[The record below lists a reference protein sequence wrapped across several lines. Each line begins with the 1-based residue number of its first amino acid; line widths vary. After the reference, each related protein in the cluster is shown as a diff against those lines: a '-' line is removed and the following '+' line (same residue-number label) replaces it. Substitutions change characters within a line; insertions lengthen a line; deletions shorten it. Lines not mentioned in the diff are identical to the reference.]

1 MKKTFSKILFLI
13 GISFLITACD
23 VTKKIPEGEFYLKS
37 NDYEFVDESP
47 FSDELEDYV
56 SQKPNK
62 RLFGLLPMKDWAY
75 NRVPAKYD
83 SVFMDYYT
91 FSNLDR
97 DQKLLDS
104 LFLHYGLE
112 ENVGDSKWLTRLI
125 YRAGA
130 KPVTLDTANS
140 HKSANELEEFYFERG
155 YFDAQVEP
163 TFDVDSAA
171 QKAQVTYNVEVKEPS
186 KVVDYNQ
193 VITDSNLESLYAQN
207 MEENK
212 ITLNERFDVRNFEKE
227 RDRLTKIFK
236 NNGYFQFNEFG
247 NELIFKIDS
256 TDDKQLAATLKIAKP
271 ESDTIQDF
279 TQYYFGDI
287 NVFVDYKDEETKKDF
302 EREHGGYNLYNYHE
316 FRLKPRVYTDA
327 ITINTN
333 DMYRYDDVM
342 RTRQLI
348 LDRENFSLTSL
359 KVERNFENPLDSLL
373 TTSII
378 LRPKPKYDLEL
389 SFEGMYSQFLNFGI
403 SPGLRLLTRN
413 VFRGGENLEF
423 NLRGTV
429 GTVNTSESQ
438 NELFNAYELSF
449 ETKLNFPRWVL
460 PFNTEGLVPKAW
472 NPKSAISL
480 GLSGQ
485 KNIGL
490 GSRNYS
496 SIMDYTW
503 TPGMNSH
510 NFELLNFQYIKNTEK
525 DKYYKIFTVDN
536 EIKNQAFNA
545 YFNFKPFYQAL
556 YENGEITSNE
566 LELLIYGD
574 EDFVSNLPVNNY
586 DFEDFTDF
594 RNVIF
599 RKNSIIQDVLIQS
612 FAHSY
617 TYNETTRQD
626 KKHPWF
632 ISSKVEV
639 AGALMRL
646 IDETIGFNQ
655 EEGFFGDSR
664 SVLGG
669 VPYSEFVRV
678 DLDVRKTFDLSSKT
692 QLALRSFTGVAIPYG
707 NLEVLPFSKSYFG
720 GGSNDVRAWQAYEL
734 SPSPLRPND
743 DGTYIDQMKITLN
756 AEYRF
761 PIYGMI
767 NGAFFVDAGNIWS
780 LNNDNQKT
788 LFKFDRF
795 LKQMG
800 VGSGVGVRFDL
811 TFVVAR
817 LDFAYKIHDPA
828 YSDGERWFNNIKILR
843 PQLQFGINY
852 PF

>member
-1 MKKTFSKILFLI
+1 MQKSFSKILFLI
-13 GISFLITACD
+13 GISLMITSCD
-23 VTKKIPEGEFYLKS
+23 VTKKIPEGKYYLKS
-37 NDYEFVDESP
+37 NKYEFQGKSP
-47 FSDELEDYV
+47 FSEELEDYV

-62 RLFGLLPMKDWAY
+62 RLFGILPMKDWAY

-83 SVFMDYYT
+83 SVFRDYYT

-104 LFLHYGLE
+104 LYLKYGLE

-130 KPVTLDTANS
+130 KPVVLDTANAK
-140 HKSANELEEFYFERG
+140 KSAHELEEFYFERG
-155 YFDAQVEP
+155 YFDADVSP
-163 TFDVDSAA
+163 SYDVDSTA
-171 QKAQVTYNVEVKEPS
+171 QKARVIYNVEVKEPS
-186 KVVDYNQ
+186 QVVEYNQ
-193 VITDSNLESLYAQN
+193 VIEDAGLEALYAQHLAD
-207 MEENK
+207 NK
-212 ITLNERFDVRNFEKE
+212 IKTNQRFDVRNFEKE

-236 NNGYFQFNEFG
+236 NSGYYQFNEFG

-256 TDDKQLAATLKIAKP
+256 TNDKELGATLKIAKP
-271 ESDTIQDF
+271 ESDTIRDF
-279 TQYYFGDI
+279 KKYYLGDI
-287 NVFVDYKDEETKKDF
+287 NVFVDYKDERNKMNF
-302 EREHGGYNLYNYHE
+302 SREHRGYNLFNYE
-316 FRLKPRVYTDA
+316 DFKLKPRVYTDA
-327 ITINTN
+327 ITINSG
-333 DMYRYDDVM
+333 DLYRFDDVM
-342 RTRQLI
+342 KTRQLI

-359 KVERNFENPLDSLL
+359 KLEKNQDDPLDSLL
-373 TTSII
+373 VTNII
-378 LRPKPKYDLEL
+378 LQPKPKYDLEL

-413 VFRGGENLEF
+413 VFKGGENLEF

-429 GTVNTSESQ
+429 GTVNTTERK
-438 NELFNAYELSF
+438 NAFFNAYELSF

-472 NPKSAISL
+472 NPKSSISL

-496 SIMDYTW
+496 SIMEYSW
-503 TPGMNSH
+503 SPKMSQH
-510 NFELLNFQYIKNTEK
+510 KFELINFQYIKNTEK

-536 EIKNQAFNA
+536 EIRNYAFDA
-545 YFNFKPFYQAL
+545 FFVYSPYVQSL
-556 YENGEITSNE
+556 YEAGEITDNE
-566 LELLIYGD
+566 LEFLVYD
-574 EDFVSNLPVNNY
+574 DQQFAQSLPINGY
-586 DFEDFTDF
+586 TFADYSDF
-594 RNVIF
+594 RNVVF
-599 RKNSIIQDVLIQS
+599 RRYSITQDVLIQS

-617 TYNETTRQD
+617 VYNETNQPD
-626 KKHPWF
+626 ISNPWY
-632 ISSKVEV
+632 INTKVEV

-646 IDETIGFNQ
+646 ADKTIGFKQ
-655 EEGFFGDSR
+655 VEGFQGDSQ

-669 VPYSEFVRV
+669 VPYSEFVRL
-678 DLDVRKTFDLSSKT
+678 DLDVRKTFDVTSKT
-692 QLALRSFTGVAIPYG
+692 KLALRSFTGIAFPYG
-707 NLEVLPFSKSYFG
+707 NLPVLPFSKSYFG

-743 DGTYIDQMKITLN
+743 KGTYIDQMKITLN

-761 PIYGMI
+761 PVYGMI
-767 NGAFFVDAGNIWS
+767 NGALFVDAGNIWS
-780 LNNDNQKT
+780 LNNNSSKT
-788 LFKFDRF
+788 QFKFDRF
-795 LKQMG
+795 LKQIG
-800 VGSGVGVRFDL
+800 VGSGFGIRFDL

-828 YSDGERWFNNIKILR
+828 YPEGDRWFKNVKLLS